1 MKIYKN
7 NLIYNLLLKY
17 VLFGYNFAF
26 SKISIRGTENIP
38 TDGAVIF
45 APNHTNAFMDAF
57 TVLKV
62 AKSPVVFVARADVFR
77 NPIAAKIFNF
87 FKIMPI
93 MRMRDGREN
102 LKKNDQIMQTAVEVL
117 RHKVPFGIFCEG
129 THRMKHSILPL
140 VKGIFR
146 IALQA
151 DEALK
156 GEMPVY
162 IVPIGIEYGSYTRY
176 RSTISVQV
184 GEAFNVSEF
193 NLQHNDKTQPELM
206 NIMREEL
213 SNRISSLY
221 HCIPDTEDYEAI
233 LDLCYLYNNAQFTIH
248 NSQSEEAREVA
259 FDYRLFMDKDQK
271 IFNSKSPYETM
282 LKNRQTV
289 SELLQLKATNPTE
302 YQALISKAHQF
313 ATLRRKLNISDETLY
328 HRPTTKTLIIR
339 ILTLIITLPYF
350 LFSAII
356 DLPVSLITWLLF
368 HFIIEDGA
376 MKNSLRLAI
385 ILLVYPLIFMTLTI
399 FLFITSYSLF
409 SIPYSLFL
417 ILLALPANCFVHF
430 YAKQIR
436 LLRSDYKYLK
446 CKELGNE
453 ELGIGN

>member
-17 VLFGYNFAF
+17 VLFCYNFAF

-102 LKKNDQIMQTAVEVL
+102 LKKNDQIMQAAVEVL

-140 VKGIFR
+140 VKGVFR

-151 DEALK
+151 DEALN

-162 IVPIGIEYGSYTRY
+162 IVPMGIEYGSYTRY

-193 NLQHNDKTQPELM
+193 NIQHKDKTQPELM

-213 SNRISSLY
+213 SSRISSLY
-221 HCIPDTEDYEAI
+221 HCVPDDEDYEAI
-233 LDLCYLYNNAQFTIH
+233 LDFCYLKNNG
-248 NSQSEEAREVA
+248 EV
-259 FDYRLFMDKDQK
+259 KTQ
-271 IFNSKSPYETM
+271 ISHFNSKSPYETM
-282 LKNRQTV
+282 QKNRQTV
-289 SELLQLKATNPTE
+289 SELLQLKATNPTQ
-302 YQALISKAHQF
+302 YQQLISKAHQF

-328 HRPTTKTLIIR
+328 NQPTTKTLIIR

-376 MKNSLRLAI
+376 MKNSLRLVI
-385 ILLVYPLIFMTLTI
+385 VLLVYPLIFMVLI
-399 FLFITSYSLF
+399 FSLPLA
-409 SIPYSLFL
+409 PYSLII

-436 LLRSDYKYLK
+436 LLRSDCKYLK
-446 CKELGNE
+446 CKELGIT
-453 ELGIGN
+453 L

>member
-26 SKISIRGTENIP
+26 SKISIKGTENIP

-57 TVLKV
+57 SVLKV

-87 FKIMPI
+87 LKIMPI

-162 IVPIGIEYGSYTRY
+162 IVPIGIEYGSYTHY

-193 NLQHNDKTQPELM
+193 NLQHKDKTQPELM

-221 HCIPDTEDYEAI
+221 HCVPDDEDYEAI
-233 LDLCYLYNNAQFTIH
+233 LDLCYLYNNAQFTMH
-248 NSQSEEAREVA
+248 NSQSEEARDVA
-259 FDYRLFMDKDQK
+259 FDHRLFIDKDQK
-271 IFNSKSPYETM
+271 ILNSKSPYETM
-282 LKNRQTV
+282 QKNRQTV

-328 HRPTTKTLIIR
+328 NQPTTKTLIIR

-385 ILLVYPLIFMTLTI
+385 ILLVYPLIFIALILSLPLT
-399 FLFITSYSLF
+399 
-409 SIPYSLFL
+409 PYSLII

-446 CKELGNE
+446 CKELRIN
-453 ELGIGN
+453 

>member
-17 VLFGYNFAF
+17 VLFCYNFAF

-102 LKKNDQIMQTAVEVL
+102 LKKNDQIMQAAVEVL

-140 VKGIFR
+140 VKGVFR

-151 DEALK
+151 DEALN

-193 NLQHNDKTQPELM
+193 NIQHKDKTQPELM

-213 SNRISSLY
+213 SSRISSLY
-221 HCIPDTEDYEAI
+221 HCVPDDEDYEAI
-233 LDLCYLYNNAQFTIH
+233 LDFCYLKNNG
-248 NSQSEEAREVA
+248 EV
-259 FDYRLFMDKDQK
+259 KTQ
-271 IFNSKSPYETM
+271 ISHFNSKSPYETM
-282 LKNRQTV
+282 QKNRQTV
-289 SELLQLKATNPTE
+289 SELLQLKETNPTE
-302 YQALISKAHQF
+302 YQQLISKAHQF
-313 ATLRRKLNISDETLY
+313 ATLRRKLNISDETLCNQ
-328 HRPTTKTLIIR
+328 PTTKTLIIR

-376 MKNSLRLAI
+376 MKNSLRLVI
-385 ILLVYPLIFMTLTI
+385 VLLVYPLIFMVLI
-399 FLFITSYSLF
+399 FSLPLA
-409 SIPYSLFL
+409 PYSLII

-436 LLRSDYKYLK
+436 LLRSDCKYLK
-446 CKELGNE
+446 CKELGIT
-453 ELGIGN
+453 L

>member
-26 SKISIRGTENIP
+26 SKISIKGTENIP

-102 LKKNDQIMQTAVEVL
+102 LKKNDQIMQTAVDVL

-162 IVPIGIEYGSYTRY
+162 IVPMGIEYGSYTRY

-193 NLQHNDKTQPELM
+193 NLQHKDKTQPELM

-221 HCIPDTEDYEAI
+221 HCIPDNEDYEAI
-233 LDLCYLYNNAQFTIH
+233 LDLCYLKNNGKVKSQFS
-248 NSQSEEAREVA
+248 N
-259 FDYRLFMDKDQK
+259 
-271 IFNSKSPYETM
+271 FNSKSPYETM

-289 SELLQLKATNPTE
+289 SELLQLKETNPTQ
-302 YQALISKAHQF
+302 YQQLISKAHQF

-409 SIPYSLFL
+409 PIPYSLFL

-436 LLRSDYKYLK
+436 LLRSDYKYLT
-446 CKELGNE
+446 CKELRMRNFCDKREQKNFQGF
-453 ELGIGN
+453 

>member
-17 VLFGYNFAF
+17 VLFCYNFAF

-102 LKKNDQIMQTAVEVL
+102 LKKNDQIMQAAVEVL

-140 VKGIFR
+140 VKGVFR

-151 DEALK
+151 DEALN

-162 IVPIGIEYGSYTRY
+162 IVPMGIEYGSYTRY

-193 NLQHNDKTQPELM
+193 NIQHKDKTQPELM

-213 SNRISSLY
+213 SSRISSLY
-221 HCIPDTEDYEAI
+221 HCVPDDEDYEAI
-233 LDLCYLYNNAQFTIH
+233 LDFCYLKNNG
-248 NSQSEEAREVA
+248 EV
-259 FDYRLFMDKDQK
+259 KTQ
-271 IFNSKSPYETM
+271 ISHFNSKSPYETM
-282 LKNRQTV
+282 QKNRQTV
-289 SELLQLKATNPTE
+289 SELLQLKETNPTE
-302 YQALISKAHQF
+302 YQQLISKAHQF

-328 HRPTTKTLIIR
+328 RRPTTKTLIIR

-376 MKNSLRLAI
+376 MKNSLRLVI
-385 ILLVYPLIFMTLTI
+385 VLLVYPLIFMALI
-399 FLFITSYSLF
+399 FSLPLA
-409 SIPYSLFL
+409 PYSLII

-436 LLRSDYKYLK
+436 LLRSDCKYLK
-446 CKELGNE
+446 CKELGIT
-453 ELGIGN
+453 L

>member
-7 NLIYNLLLKY
+7 NVIYNLLLKY
-17 VLFGYNFAF
+17 VLFCYNFAF

-102 LKKNDQIMQTAVEVL
+102 LKKNDQIMQAAVEVL

-140 VKGIFR
+140 VKGVFR

-151 DEALK
+151 DEALN

-162 IVPIGIEYGSYTRY
+162 IVPMGIEYGSYTRY

-193 NLQHNDKTQPELM
+193 NIQHKDKTQPELM

-213 SNRISSLY
+213 SSRISSLY
-221 HCIPDTEDYEAI
+221 HCVPDDEDYEAI
-233 LDLCYLYNNAQFTIH
+233 LDFCYLKNNG
-248 NSQSEEAREVA
+248 EV
-259 FDYRLFMDKDQK
+259 KTQ
-271 IFNSKSPYETM
+271 ISHFNSKSPYETM
-282 LKNRQTV
+282 QKNRQTV
-289 SELLQLKATNPTE
+289 SELLQLKETNPTE
-302 YQALISKAHQF
+302 YQQLISKAHQF

-328 HRPTTKTLIIR
+328 RRPTTKTLIIR

-376 MKNSLRLAI
+376 MKNSLRLVI
-385 ILLVYPLIFMTLTI
+385 VLLVYPLIFMALI
-399 FLFITSYSLF
+399 FSLPLA
-409 SIPYSLFL
+409 PYSLII

-436 LLRSDYKYLK
+436 LLRSDCKYLK
-446 CKELGNE
+446 CKELGIT
-453 ELGIGN
+453 L

>member
-1 MKIYKN
+1 M
-7 NLIYNLLLKY
+7 LKY
-17 VLFGYNFAF
+17 VLFCYNFAF
-26 SKISIRGTENIP
+26 SKISIRGIENIP

-102 LKKNDQIMQTAVEVL
+102 LKKNDQIMQAAVEVL

-140 VKGIFR
+140 VKGVFR

-151 DEALK
+151 DEALN

-162 IVPIGIEYGSYTRY
+162 IVPMGIEYGSYTRY

-193 NLQHNDKTQPELM
+193 NIQHKDKTQPELM

-213 SNRISSLY
+213 SSRISSLY
-221 HCIPDTEDYEAI
+221 HCVPDDEEYEAI
-233 LDLCYLYNNAQFTIH
+233 LDFCYLKNNG
-248 NSQSEEAREVA
+248 EV
-259 FDYRLFMDKDQK
+259 KTQ
-271 IFNSKSPYETM
+271 ISHFNSKSPYETM
-282 LKNRQTV
+282 QKNRQTV
-289 SELLQLKATNPTE
+289 SELLQLKATNPTQ
-302 YQALISKAHQF
+302 YQQLISKAHQF
-313 ATLRRKLNISDETLY
+313 ATLRRKLNISDETLCNQ
-328 HRPTTKTLIIR
+328 PTTKTLIIR

-350 LFSAII
+350 FFSAII

-368 HFIIEDGA
+368 YFIIEDGA
-376 MKNSLRLAI
+376 MKNSLRLVI
-385 ILLVYPLIFMTLTI
+385 VLLVYPLIFMALI
-399 FLFITSYSLF
+399 FSLPF
-409 SIPYSLFL
+409 APYSLII

-436 LLRSDYKYLK
+436 LLRSDCKYLK
-446 CKELGNE
+446 CKELGIT
-453 ELGIGN
+453 L

>member
-26 SKISIRGTENIP
+26 SKISIKGTENIP

-102 LKKNDQIMQTAVEVL
+102 LKKNDQIMKTAVEVL

-193 NLQHNDKTQPELM
+193 NLQHKDKTQPELM

-213 SNRISSLY
+213 SSRISSLY
-221 HCIPDTEDYEAI
+221 HCVPDDEDYEAI

-248 NSQSEEAREVA
+248 NAQFEERRDVA
-259 FDYRLFMDKDQK
+259 FDHRLFIDKDQK

-282 LKNRQTV
+282 QKNRQTV
-289 SELLQLKATNPTE
+289 SELLQLKATNPTQ
-302 YQALISKAHQF
+302 YQQLISKAHQF

-328 HRPTTKTLIIR
+328 HRPTTKTLIVR
-339 ILTLIITLPYF
+339 ILALIITLPYF

-385 ILLVYPLIFMTLTI
+385 ILLVYPLIFIALISSLPLT
-399 FLFITSYSLF
+399 
-409 SIPYSLFL
+409 PYSL
-417 ILLALPANCFVHF
+417 IIVLLALPANCFVHF

-446 CKELGNE
+446 CKELRTK
-453 ELGIGN
+453 IG

>member
-26 SKISIRGTENIP
+26 SKISIKGTENIP

-117 RHKVPFGIFCEG
+117 RNGVPFGIFCEG

-193 NLQHNDKTQPELM
+193 NLQHKDKTQPELM

-213 SNRISSLY
+213 SSRISSLY
-221 HCIPDTEDYEAI
+221 HCVPDDEDYEAI

-248 NSQSEEAREVA
+248 NAQFEERRDVA
-259 FDYRLFMDKDQK
+259 FDHRLFIDKDQK

-282 LKNRQTV
+282 QKNRQTV
-289 SELLQLKATNPTE
+289 SELLQLKATNPTQ
-302 YQALISKAHQF
+302 YQQLISKAHQF

-328 HRPTTKTLIIR
+328 HRPTTKTLIVR
-339 ILTLIITLPYF
+339 ILALIITLPYF

-385 ILLVYPLIFMTLTI
+385 ILLVYPLIFIALISSLPLT
-399 FLFITSYSLF
+399 
-409 SIPYSLFL
+409 PYSL
-417 ILLALPANCFVHF
+417 IIVLLALPANCFVHF

-446 CKELGNE
+446 CKELRTK
-453 ELGIGN
+453 IG

>member
-17 VLFGYNFAF
+17 VLFCYNFAF

-102 LKKNDQIMQTAVEVL
+102 LKKNDQIMQAAVEVL

-140 VKGIFR
+140 VKGVFR

-151 DEALK
+151 DEALN

-162 IVPIGIEYGSYTRY
+162 IVPMGIEYGSYTRY

-193 NLQHNDKTQPELM
+193 NIQHKDKTQPELM

-213 SNRISSLY
+213 SSRISSLY
-221 HCIPDTEDYEAI
+221 HCVPDNEDYEAI
-233 LDLCYLYNNAQFTIH
+233 LDFCYLYNNAQFTIH
-248 NSQSEEAREVA
+248 NSQSEETRDVA
-259 FDYRLFMDKDQK
+259 FDHQLFIDKDQK
-271 IFNSKSPYETM
+271 ILNSKSPYETM
-282 LKNRQTV
+282 LKNRQIV
-289 SELLQLKATNPTE
+289 DELLLLKETNPTE
-302 YQALISKAHQF
+302 YQQLISKAHQF
-313 ATLRRKLNISDETLY
+313 ARLRRKLNISDETLY
-328 HRPTTKTLIIR
+328 NQPTTKTLIIR
-339 ILTLIITLPYF
+339 ILTLIIALPYF

-376 MKNSLRLAI
+376 MKNSLRLVI
-385 ILLVYPLIFMTLTI
+385 VLLVYPLIFMVLI
-399 FLFITSYSLF
+399 FSLPLK
-409 SIPYSLFL
+409 PYSLII

-436 LLRSDYKYLK
+436 LLRSDCKYLK
-446 CKELGNE
+446 CKELGIT
-453 ELGIGN
+453 L

>member
-7 NLIYNLLLKY
+7 NLIYSLLRKY
-17 VLFGYNFAF
+17 MLFVYNFAF
-26 SKISIRGTENIP
+26 SKISIKGTENIP

-221 HCIPDTEDYEAI
+221 HCVPDNEDYEAI
-233 LDLCYLYNNAQFTIH
+233 LDLCYLKNNGEVKTQ
-248 NSQSEEAREVA
+248 NSH
-259 FDYRLFMDKDQK
+259 
-271 IFNSKSPYETM
+271 FNSKSPYETM
-282 LKNRQTV
+282 QKNRQTV
-289 SELLQLKATNPTE
+289 SELLQLKASNPTQ

-385 ILLVYPLIFMTLTI
+385 ILLVYPLIFIALILSLPLTPYTLI
-399 FLFITSYSLF
+399 I
-409 SIPYSLFL
+409 
-417 ILLALPANCFVHF
+417 ILLALPANIIVHE

-446 CKELGNE
+446 CKELRMSHY
-453 ELGIGN
+453 L

>member
-17 VLFGYNFAF
+17 VLFCYNFAF

-102 LKKNDQIMQTAVEVL
+102 LKKNDQIMQAAVEVL

-140 VKGIFR
+140 VKGVFR

-151 DEALK
+151 DEALN

-162 IVPIGIEYGSYTRY
+162 IVPMGIEYGSYTRY

-193 NLQHNDKTQPELM
+193 NIQHKDKTQPELM

-213 SNRISSLY
+213 SSRISSLY
-221 HCIPDTEDYEAI
+221 HCVPDDEDYEAI
-233 LDLCYLYNNAQFTIH
+233 LDFCYLKNNG
-248 NSQSEEAREVA
+248 EV
-259 FDYRLFMDKDQK
+259 KTQ
-271 IFNSKSPYETM
+271 ISHFNSKSPYETM
-282 LKNRQTV
+282 QKNRQTV
-289 SELLQLKATNPTE
+289 SELLQLKETNLTE
-302 YQALISKAHQF
+302 YQQLISKAHQF
-313 ATLRRKLNISDETLY
+313 ATLRRKLNISDETLCNQ
-328 HRPTTKTLIIR
+328 PTTKTLIIR

-368 HFIIEDGA
+368 YFIIEDGA
-376 MKNSLRLAI
+376 MKNSLRLVI
-385 ILLVYPLIFMTLTI
+385 VLLVYPLIFMALI
-399 FLFITSYSLF
+399 FSLPF
-409 SIPYSLFL
+409 APYSLII
-417 ILLALPANCFVHF
+417 ILLALPVNCFVHF

-436 LLRSDYKYLK
+436 LLRSDCKYLK
-446 CKELGNE
+446 CKELGIT
-453 ELGIGN
+453 L

>member
-7 NLIYNLLLKY
+7 NLIYSLLHKY
-17 VLFGYNFAF
+17 MLFVYNFAF
-26 SKISIRGTENIP
+26 SKISIKGTENIP

-102 LKKNDQIMQTAVEVL
+102 LKKNDQIIQTAVEVL

-193 NLQHNDKTQPELM
+193 NLQHKDKTQPELM

-221 HCIPDTEDYEAI
+221 HCVPDDEDYEAI
-233 LDLCYLYNNAQFTIH
+233 LDLCYLKNNG
-248 NSQSEEAREVA
+248 EV
-259 FDYRLFMDKDQK
+259 KTQ
-271 IFNSKSPYETM
+271 ISHFNSKSPYETM
-282 LKNRQTV
+282 QKNRQTV
-289 SELLQLKATNPTE
+289 SELLQLKATNPTQ
-302 YQALISKAHQF
+302 YQQLISKAHQF

-328 HRPTTKTLIIR
+328 NRPTTKTLIIR
-339 ILTLIITLPYF
+339 TLTLIISLPYF

-385 ILLVYPLIFMTLTI
+385 ILLVYPLIFIALILSLPLTPYTLI
-399 FLFITSYSLF
+399 I
-409 SIPYSLFL
+409 
-417 ILLALPANCFVHF
+417 ILLALPANIIVHE

-446 CKELGNE
+446 CKELRMSHY
-453 ELGIGN
+453 L